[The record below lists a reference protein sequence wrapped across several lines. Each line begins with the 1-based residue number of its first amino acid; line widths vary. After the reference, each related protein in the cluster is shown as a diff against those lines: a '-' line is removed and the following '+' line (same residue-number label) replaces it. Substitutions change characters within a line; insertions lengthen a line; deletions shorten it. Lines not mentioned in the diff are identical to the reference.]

1 MVFAH
6 GFGCDQFAWN
16 AVRPAFNGSYRT
28 IAFDHVGA
36 GNSDL
41 SAFDPDRYDSLHGY
55 ARDLLEILEELE
67 VTDAIFVGHSVAA
80 MIGLIA
86 AIEAPDRF
94 SSLIMVCP
102 SPSYIDEPGYV
113 GGFSRTDIDELLE
126 VVDSNFLGWSRQ
138 TAPAIMGNA
147 DRPEL
152 GVELGNSFC
161 RTDPEIARHFAR
173 VTFLSDNRAD
183 LPRCMTPS
191 LVLQTRADMIAPGEV
206 GHYVAAQMPNA
217 ELHLMEASGHCP
229 HMSAPA
235 ETIAAIRHY
244 LAK

>member
-16 AVRPAFNGSYRT
+16 AVRPTFEESYRT

-41 SAFDPDRYDSLHGY
+41 SAFDPNRYDSLQGY
-55 ARDLLEILEELE
+55 ARDLLEIFEELE

-102 SPSYIDEPGYV
+102 SPSYIDKPGYV

-138 TAPAIMGNA
+138 VAPAIMGNA

-183 LPRCMTPS
+183 LPRCTTPS
-191 LVLQTRADMIAPGEV
+191 LILQTRGDMIAPSEV

-217 ELHLMEASGHCP
+217 ELHLMEATGHCP
-229 HMSAPA
+229 HMSAPS
-235 ETIAAIRHY
+235 ETIASIRHY
-244 LAK
+244 LAE